1 MGTGKIQTTL
11 RVNEENFR
19 EAKKILERCGL
30 TMSQAF
36 NIFVAMIREH
46 KGLPFEIKIPNK
58 ETQRV
63 INDSRKGRNLIPI
76 SDVEELRR
84 RINEPSD

>member
-36 NIFVAMIREH
+36 NIFVAMIKEY

-58 ETQRV
+58 ETQKV
-63 INDSRKGRNLIPI
+63 INDSSKGKNLIPI
-76 SDVEELRR
+76 SDTEELRR
-84 RINEPSD
+84 II

>member
-1 MGTGKIQTTL
+1 M
-11 RVNEENFR
+11 RVDEENFK

-63 INDSRKGRNLIPI
+63 INDSRKGKNLIPI

-84 RINEPSD
+84 KINEPSD

>member
-63 INDSRKGRNLIPI
+63 INESRKGRNLIPI

>member
-36 NIFVAMIREH
+36 NIFVAMIKEH
-46 KGLPFEIKIPNK
+46 KGLPFEVKIPNK
-58 ETQRV
+58 ETQKV
-63 INDSRKGRNLIPI
+63 INDSRRRKNLITI

-84 RINEPSD
+84 KINASPD